1 MPMLMSDILN
11 RAIIIDDKEKDI
23 VELRGILEAI
33 EVSVEYYKPEQL
45 NDKKFNRNRQLIFMD
60 LMLDGDKNHT
70 TSNISTIIKILS
82 NNLGNQFGL
91 YGLVVWT
98 THREEVEELKKRIG
112 EAYKKTLND
121 KATSNQTTKPLPGE
135 IVQEIEPIKPP
146 LFIVHLDKN
155 KYTSEGYGSLL
166 SDLIT
171 ELKQDTAASFFTS
184 WYGSV
189 LKGAEKSIHD
199 IYSLAP
205 EYPKQNEE
213 IKYLLYRIGLNHI
226 GISKKNASGYNKITE
241 DALKAFDELLSADLN
256 SQERDLTNIFQ
267 SEPQKPW
274 ADKLYTKLH
283 ISAKLNTK
291 FFVDVDNLSD
301 KHIVPGNVY
310 KVIREDSPLI
320 INDRPNDIN
329 NKGLEFENV
338 AIELTPPC
346 DFSNKKVG
354 SRLIGGFAFELKD
367 GITKRVLLEMKNA
380 LAVDRYYRL
389 CMVILNDKIMVFCF
403 DFRYLFTPSDTDLLD
418 SSQYQLLFRA
428 KPKLFAD
435 VLQKFSSHAARLGLS
450 NIDLS

>member
-1 MPMLMSDILN
+1 MPTLMNDILN
-11 RAIIIDDKEKDI
+11 RVIIIDDKEKDI
-23 VELRGILEAI
+23 VELRAILQ
-33 EVSVEYYKPEQL
+33 EVDIAVEFYTPDQL
-45 NDKKFNRNRQLIFMD
+45 KDKEFNRNRQLIFMD
-60 LMLDGDKNHT
+60 LMLDGDKNHIA
-70 TSNISTIIKILS
+70 SNISTIIKIIS

-98 THREEVEELKKRIG
+98 THWEDVEELKKRIG
-112 EAYKKTLND
+112 EAYKKALSEKT
-121 KATSNQTTKPLPGE
+121 TSNQTVKPLPGE
-135 IVQEIEPIKPP
+135 IVHKIELIKPP

-155 KYTSEGYGSLL
+155 KYKKEGYDSLL

-213 IKYLLYRIGLNHI
+213 IKYLLYSIGLNHI

-241 DALKAFDELLSADLN
+241 DAFKAFDELLSADLY
-256 SQERDLTNIFQ
+256 SQERDVHNIFQ

-274 ADKLYTKLH
+274 ADKLYTKMQ
-283 ISAKLNTK
+283 ISAKLNAK
-291 FFVDVDNLSD
+291 FFVDVDNLSEN
-301 KHIVPGNVY
+301 HIVPGNVY
-310 KVIREDSPLI
+310 MVLKKDSPLI
-320 INDRPNDIN
+320 INDRPNDIS

-367 GITKRVLLEMKNA
+367 DITKRVLLEMKKA

-389 CMVILNDKIMVFCF
+389 CMVMLDDKVMVFCF

-418 SSQYQLLFRA
+418 STQYQLWFRA